1 MNGVGGWRWDEWRRW
16 EGVVAVRAPAAPVVE
31 PAAVPV
37 RLATDEVV
45 EDLAADPQPASR
57 AAAASTVMRLI
68 ETWCSRAPTVHPPLT
83 NR

>member
-1 MNGVGGWRWDEWRRW
+1 
-16 EGVVAVRAPAAPVVE
+16 VAERAPAAPVVE

-68 ETWCSRAPTVHPPLT
+68 ET
-83 NR
+83 